1 MEYPTSTD
9 TDIWRQNLWILP
21 ATSISLWRHQ
31 NCYVYTW
38 NAKTLMYLFLS
49 DIGNT
54 TWLHFWRNKRKT
66 SKQFSECT
74 GHINLWH
81 LQTTSTWGK
90 GGIKNSTK
98 NTEKRFPWVG
108 TYHENKFARW
118 IYMLWSHAMLH
129 VFLFVFTRTAIA
141 FYLLWFQTDHCI
153 SEIKQKLWKSFDFFF
168 HSQVSDR

>member
-1 MEYPTSTD
+1 MITRISWN
-9 TDIWRQNLWILP
+9 IQLLLILTYDAKIYGFCLRRRYHYDVIRIVTFIP
-21 ATSISLWRHQ
+21 ETP
-31 NCYVYTW
+31 
-38 NAKTLMYLFLS
+38 KTLMYLFLS

-108 TYHENKFARW
+108 TYHENKLLVLPLPF
-118 IYMLWSHAMLH
+118 IYYG
-129 VFLFVFTRTAIA
+129 FKQIFVFSR
-141 FYLLWFQTDHCI
+141 
-153 SEIKQKLWKSFDFFF
+153 
-168 HSQVSDR
+168 